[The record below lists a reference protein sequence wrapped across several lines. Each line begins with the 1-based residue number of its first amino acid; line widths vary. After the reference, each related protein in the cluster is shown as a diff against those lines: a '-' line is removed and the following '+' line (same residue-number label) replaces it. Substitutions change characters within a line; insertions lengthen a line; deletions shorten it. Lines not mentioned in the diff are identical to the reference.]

1 VGGVAVKDLAIVG
14 SGPGGYVAAIRAA
27 QLGMAVTLI
36 EEAETL
42 GGICLNWGCIPS
54 KALLRNAEV
63 LHLIR
68 EADRFGISAG
78 EVVANFDS
86 AITRSRE
93 VVGKLVQGVA
103 FLMRKNGVEVIHG
116 RARLLSEQSLEVTPS
131 GQQVAASQI
140 ILATGARPKTLPGLV
155 PDGKSVF
162 TSREALELRQLP
174 KSCVIVGGG
183 AIGAEFAY
191 VFSSYGVEV
200 TVVEALPRLLPQEDV
215 DVSNELTRQFER
227 QQIGVR
233 TGSLIQRSERTGDG
247 WRLQL
252 ENGEVVEGEM
262 VLTATG
268 VVANTERLGLEELG
282 VVVEGGF
289 VKVDDHLRT
298 NIPGVFAIGDVNG
311 PPLLAHAA
319 SAEGVIAVETA
330 AGREVKPPDPI
341 QVPRCTYCQPQV
353 ASAGLTEEQ
362 AKEQGH
368 QVRIGKFPFSASGKA
383 IAMGDTVGFIKTVVD
398 SETGQLLGTHAIGA
412 EVTELLP
419 EMVMAAW
426 AGVKAE
432 QFEALVHAHPTLSES
447 LKEAALAAEGLAIH
461 I

>member
-1 VGGVAVKDLAIVG
+1 VKDLAIVG

-27 QLGMAVTLI
+27 QLGMAVTLV

-42 GGICLNWGCIPS
+42 GGVCLNWGCIPS

-63 LHLIR
+63 LHLVQ
-68 EADRFGISAG
+68 EAERFGISRG
-78 EVVANFDS
+78 EVGADFGA

-116 RARLLSEQSLEVTPS
+116 RARLLSEQSLEVSPS
-131 GQQVAASQI
+131 GQQVAAAQI
-140 ILATGARPKTLPGLV
+140 LIATGARPKTLPGLA
-155 PDGKSVF
+155 PDGRSVF
-162 TSREALELRQLP
+162 SSREALELRQLP
-174 KSCVIVGGG
+174 RSCVIVGGG

-191 VFSSYGVEV
+191 VYSSYGVAV
-200 TVVEALPRLLPQEDV
+200 TVVEALPRLLPQEDL
-215 DVSNELTRQFER
+215 DISRELTRQFER
-227 QQIGVR
+227 QQINLR
-233 TGSLIQRSERTGDG
+233 TGSLIQRSERAGEG
-247 WRLQL
+247 WRLWL
-252 ENGEVVEGEM
+252 ENGEAVEAEM

-268 VVANTERLGLEELG
+268 VVANVEELGLEELG
-282 VVVEGGF
+282 VALAGGF
-289 VKVDDHLRT
+289 IKVDPHQRT
-298 NIPGVFAIGDVNG
+298 NVPGVFAIGDVTG

-330 AGREVKPPDPI
+330 AGREVKPLDPV

-398 SETGQLLGTHAIGA
+398 AETGRLLGTHAIGA

-426 AGVKAE
+426 AGVRAE

-447 LKEAALAAEGLAIH
+447 LKESALAAEGMAIH

>member
-1 VGGVAVKDLAIVG
+1 MKDLAIIG

-27 QLGMAVTLI
+27 QLGMAVTI
-36 EEAETL
+36 VEEADTL

-54 KALLRNAEV
+54 KSLLRNAEV
-63 LHLIR
+63 LHLVQ
-68 EADRFGISAG
+68 ESERFGIRRG
-78 EVVANFDS
+78 EVVADFDA
-86 AITRSRE
+86 AISRSRE
-93 VVGKLVQGVA
+93 VVGKLTQGVA
-103 FLMRKNGVEVIHG
+103 FLMRKNGVEVVHG
-116 RARLLSEQSLEVTPS
+116 RGRLVSEQTIEVSPS
-131 GQQVAASQI
+131 GQTVVASQI
-140 ILATGARPKTLPGLV
+140 LIATGARPKSLPGLTV
-155 PDGKSVF
+155 DGKTVF
-162 TSREALELRQLP
+162 TYREALELRQLP

-191 VFSSYGVEV
+191 VYSSYGVEV
-200 TVVEALPRLLPQEDV
+200 TVVEALARLLPMEDHE
-215 DVSNELTRQFER
+215 VSKELTRQFER
-227 QQIGVR
+227 QGIGLR
-233 TGSLIQRSERTGDG
+233 TGSLIQRSERTGEG
-247 WRLQL
+247 WRLHL
-252 ENGEVVEGEM
+252 ENGDAVEGEM

-268 VVANTERLGLEELG
+268 VQANVENLGLEDLG
-282 VVVEGGF
+282 VAVQGGF
-289 VKVDDHLRT
+289 IKVDDHLRT
-298 NIPGVFAIGDVNG
+298 NVPGVFAIGDVVG

-330 AGREVKPPDPI
+330 AGREAAPLDPI

-353 ASAGLTEEQ
+353 ASAGYTEEQ
-362 AKEQGH
+362 AKEKGY

-383 IAMGDTVGFIKTVVD
+383 IAMGETMGFIKTVVD
-398 SETGQLLGTHAIGA
+398 ADTGKLLGTHAIGA

-447 LKEAALAAEGLAIH
+447 LKEAALAAEGVAIH

>member
-1 VGGVAVKDLAIVG
+1 
-14 SGPGGYVAAIRAA
+14 
-27 QLGMAVTLI
+27 MTVTLI

-42 GGICLNWGCIPS
+42 GGVCLNWGCIPS

-63 LHLIR
+63 LHLVQ
-68 EADRFGISAG
+68 ESDRFGISRG
-78 EVVANFDS
+78 EVVADYDA

-93 VVGKLVQGVA
+93 VVSKLVQGVA
-103 FLMRKNGVEVIHG
+103 FLMRKNGVEVIRG
-116 RARLLSEQSLEVTPS
+116 RGRLVSEQTIEVIPS
-131 GQQVAASQI
+131 GQTVAASQI
-140 ILATGARPKTLPGLV
+140 IIATGARAKTLPGLT
-155 PDGKSVF
+155 PDGTSVC

-191 VFSSYGVEV
+191 VYSSYGVEV
-200 TVVEALPRLLPQEDV
+200 TVVEALDRLLPQEDQ
-215 DVSNELTRQFER
+215 DISKELTRQFDR
-227 QQIGVR
+227 QGIKVR
-233 TGSLIQRSERTGDG
+233 TGSLIQRSERAGDG
-247 WRLQL
+247 WKLHL
-252 ENGEVVEGEM
+252 ENGEDVAAEM

-268 VVANTERLGLEELG
+268 VAANVEQLGLEELG
-282 VVVEGGF
+282 IAVADGF
-289 VKVDDHLRT
+289 IKVDDHLRT
-298 NIPGVFAIGDVNG
+298 NVAGVFAIGDVNG

-330 AGREVKPPDPI
+330 AGRDVQPLDPI

-362 AKEQGH
+362 AKQQGR
-368 QVRIGKFPFSASGKA
+368 QVRVGKFPFSASGKA

-398 SETGQLLGTHAIGA
+398 ADSGHLLGTHAIGV

>member
-1 VGGVAVKDLAIVG
+1 MKDLAIIG

-27 QLGMAVTLI
+27 QLGMAVTI
-36 EEAETL
+36 VEEADTL

-54 KALLRNAEV
+54 KSLLRNAEV
-63 LHLIR
+63 LHLVQ
-68 EADRFGISAG
+68 ESERFGIRRG
-78 EVVANFDS
+78 EVVADFDA
-86 AITRSRE
+86 AISRSRE
-93 VVGKLVQGVA
+93 VVGKLTQGVA
-103 FLMRKNGVEVIHG
+103 FLMRKNGVEVVHG
-116 RARLLSEQSLEVTPS
+116 RGRLVSEQTIEVSPS
-131 GQQVAASQI
+131 GQTVAASQI
-140 ILATGARPKTLPGLV
+140 LIATGARPKSLPGLTV
-155 PDGKSVF
+155 DGKTVF
-162 TSREALELRQLP
+162 TYREALELRQLP

-191 VFSSYGVEV
+191 VYSSYGVEV
-200 TVVEALPRLLPQEDV
+200 TVVEALARLLPMEDQE
-215 DVSNELTRQFER
+215 VSKELTRQFER
-227 QQIGVR
+227 QGIGLR
-233 TGSLIQRSERTGDG
+233 TGSLIQRSERTGEG
-247 WRLQL
+247 WRLHL
-252 ENGEVVEGEM
+252 ENGDAVEGEM

-268 VVANTERLGLEELG
+268 VQANVENLGLEDLG
-282 VVVEGGF
+282 VAVQGGF
-289 VKVDDHLRT
+289 IKVDDHLRT
-298 NIPGVFAIGDVNG
+298 NVPGVFAIGDVVG

-330 AGREVKPPDPI
+330 AGREAAPLDPI

-353 ASAGLTEEQ
+353 ASAGYTEEQ
-362 AKEQGH
+362 AKEKGY

-383 IAMGDTVGFIKTVVD
+383 IAMGETMGFIKTVVD
-398 SETGQLLGTHAIGA
+398 ADTGKLLGTHAIGA

-447 LKEAALAAEGLAIH
+447 LKEAALAAEGVAIH

>member
-1 VGGVAVKDLAIVG
+1 MKDLAIVG

-36 EEAETL
+36 EEEETL
-42 GGICLNWGCIPS
+42 GGVCLNWGCIPS

-63 LHLIR
+63 LHLVR
-68 EADRFGISAG
+68 EADRFGISRG
-78 EVVANFDS
+78 EVVADFDA
-86 AITRSRE
+86 AISRSRE

-103 FLMRKNGVEVIHG
+103 FLMRKNGVEVVSG
-116 RARLLSEQSLEVTPS
+116 RARLLSEQTLEVTPS

-140 ILATGARPKTLPGLV
+140 IIATGARPKTIPGLA

-191 VFSSYGVEV
+191 IYSSYGVRV
-200 TVVEALPRLLPQEDV
+200 TVVEALPRLLPQEDL
-215 DVSNELTRQFER
+215 DVSKELTRQFEK
-227 QQIGVR
+227 QKIELR
-233 TGSLIQRSERTGDG
+233 TGSLIQRSERTGEG
-247 WRLQL
+247 WRLVL
-252 ENGEVVEGEM
+252 ESGEEVEGEM

-268 VVANTERLGLEELG
+268 VAANLENLGLEELG
-282 VVVEGGF
+282 VAVAGGF
-289 VKVDDHLRT
+289 IKVDDHQRT

-330 AGREVKPPDPI
+330 AGREVKPLDPI

-353 ASAGLTEEQ
+353 ASTGLTEEQ
-362 AKEQGH
+362 AKAQGH

-383 IAMGDTVGFIKTVVD
+383 IAMGETVGFIKTVVD
-398 SETGQLLGTHAIGA
+398 AETGRLLGTHAIGA

-426 AGVKAE
+426 VGVKAE

>member
-1 VGGVAVKDLAIVG
+1 MKDLAIVG

-63 LHLIR
+63 LHLIQ
-68 EADRFGISAG
+68 EADRFGIKAG
-78 EVVANFDS
+78 EVVADFDS

-93 VVGKLVQGVA
+93 VVSKLVQGVA

-155 PDGKSVF
+155 TDGKSVF

-191 VFSSYGVEV
+191 VYSSYGVEV
-200 TVVEALPRLLPQEDV
+200 TVVEALPRLLPQEDA
-215 DVSNELTRQFER
+215 DVSKELTRQFER
-227 QQIGVR
+227 QKIGVR
-233 TGSLIQRSERTGDG
+233 TGSLIQRSERGADG
-247 WRLQL
+247 WRLHF

-282 VVVEGGF
+282 VVVDGGF

-330 AGREVKPPDPI
+330 AGREVKPLDPI

-362 AKEQGH
+362 AKERGH

>member
-1 VGGVAVKDLAIVG
+1 MKDLAIIG

-27 QLGMAVTLI
+27 QLGMAVTII
-36 EEAETL
+36 EEADTL

-54 KALLRNAEV
+54 KSLLRNAEV
-63 LHLIR
+63 LHLVQ
-68 EADRFGISAG
+68 ESERFGISRG
-78 EVVANFDS
+78 EVVADFDA

-93 VVGKLVQGVA
+93 VVGKLTQGVA
-103 FLMRKNGVEVIHG
+103 FLMRKNGVEVVRG
-116 RARLLSEQSLEVTPS
+116 RARLVSEQTIEVSPS
-131 GQQVAASQI
+131 GQTVAASQI
-140 ILATGARPKTLPGLV
+140 LIATGARPKSLPGLV
-155 PDGKSVF
+155 VDGKTVF

-191 VFSSYGVEV
+191 VYSSYGVEV
-200 TVVEALPRLLPQEDV
+200 TVVEALTRLLPQEDQ
-215 DVSNELTRQFER
+215 DVSKELTRQFER
-227 QQIGVR
+227 QGIGLR
-233 TGSLIQRSERTGDG
+233 TGSLIQRAERAGEG
-247 WRLQL
+247 WRLHL
-252 ENGEVVEGEM
+252 ENGDAVEGEM

-268 VVANTERLGLEELG
+268 VQANVENLGLEDLG
-282 VVVEGGF
+282 VGVEGGF
-289 VKVDDHLRT
+289 IKVDDHLRT
-298 NIPGVFAIGDVNG
+298 NVPGVFAIGDVIG
-311 PPLLAHAA
+311 PPLLAHSA

-330 AGREVKPPDPI
+330 AGREAAPLDPI

-353 ASAGLTEEQ
+353 ASAGFTEEQ
-362 AKEQGH
+362 AKERGY
-368 QVRIGKFPFSASGKA
+368 QVRVGKFPFSASGKA
-383 IAMGDTVGFIKTVVD
+383 IAMGETVGFIKTVVD
-398 SETGQLLGTHAIGA
+398 TDTGRLLGTHAIGA

>member
-1 VGGVAVKDLAIVG
+1 MKDLAIIG

-27 QLGMAVTLI
+27 QLGMAVTVV
-36 EEAETL
+36 EEAENL

-63 LHLIR
+63 LHLIHGS
-68 EADRFGISAG
+68 ETFGISRG
-78 EVVANFDS
+78 EVVADFGA
-86 AITRSRE
+86 AITRSRQ

-103 FLMRKNGVEVIHG
+103 FLMRKNGVEVVHG
-116 RARLLSEQSLEVTPS
+116 RARLISEQTLELSPS
-131 GQQVAASQI
+131 GQTVAASQLVI
-140 ILATGARPKTLPGLV
+140 ATGARPKTLPGLE
-155 PDGKSVF
+155 PDGRSAF
-162 TSREALELRQLP
+162 TYREALELRQLP

-183 AIGAEFAY
+183 AIGVEFAY
-191 VFSSYGVEV
+191 IYASYGVKV
-200 TVVEALPRLLPQEDV
+200 TVVEALSRLLPQEDEE
-215 DVSNELTRQFER
+215 VSQELTRQFQRQGIGTETGRLIER
-227 QQIGVR
+227 A
-233 TGSLIQRSERTGDG
+233 ERGAEG
-247 WRLQL
+247 WRLHL
-252 ENGEVVEGEM
+252 EGGEVVEAEM

-268 VVANTERLGLEELG
+268 VQANVEDLGLEELG
-282 VVVEGGF
+282 VVVEQGF
-289 VKVDDHLRT
+289 IKVDDHMRT
-298 NIPGVFAIGDVNG
+298 SIPGVYAIGDVTG

-319 SAEGVIAVETA
+319 SAEGVIAVEAA
-330 AGREVKPPDPI
+330 AGREVAPLDPV

-353 ASAGLTEEQ
+353 ASAGLTEAQ
-362 AKEQGH
+362 AKERGL
-368 QVRIGKFPFSASGKA
+368 QVRVGKFPFSASGKA

-398 SETGQLLGTHAIGA
+398 AETGRLLGTHAIGA

-426 AGVKAE
+426 AGVRAE

>member
-1 VGGVAVKDLAIVG
+1 MKDLAIVG

-27 QLGMAVTLI
+27 QLGMAVTI
-36 EEAETL
+36 VEEAETL

-63 LHLIR
+63 LHLINDS
-68 EADRFGISAG
+68 ESFGISRG
-78 EVVANFDS
+78 EVVADFDA
-86 AITRSRE
+86 AISRSRE
-93 VVGKLVQGVA
+93 VVKRLVQGVA
-103 FLMRKNGVEVIHG
+103 FLMRKNGVEVVQG
-116 RARLLSEQSLEVTPS
+116 RARLVSEQTFEVSPS
-131 GQQVAASQI
+131 RQTVAAAQI
-140 ILATGARPKTLPGLV
+140 VIATGARPKTLPGLD

-162 TSREALELRQLP
+162 TYRQALELRRLP
-174 KSCVIVGGG
+174 RSCLIVGGG

-191 VFSSYGVEV
+191 VYSSYGVKV
-200 TVVEALPRLLPQEDV
+200 TVIEALPRLLPQEDEEI
-215 DVSNELTRQFER
+215 SQELTRQFNR
-227 QQIGVR
+227 QGIGLR
-233 TGSLIQRSERTGDG
+233 TGQLIQRSERAGEG
-247 WRLQL
+247 WRLHL
-252 ENGEVVEGEM
+252 EGGEVEEAEM

-268 VVANTERLGLEELG
+268 VAANVEDLGLEELG
-282 VVVEGGF
+282 VVVDGGF
-289 VKVDDHLRT
+289 IKVDDHMRT
-298 NIPGVFAIGDVNG
+298 SVPGVFAIGDVNG

-330 AGREVKPPDPI
+330 AGREVEPLDPV

-353 ASAGLTEEQ
+353 ASTGLTEAQ

-368 QVRIGKFPFSASGKA
+368 QVRVGKFPFSASGKA

-398 SETGQLLGTHAIGA
+398 AESGKLLGTHAIGA

>member
-1 VGGVAVKDLAIVG
+1 MKDLAIIG

-27 QLGMAVTLI
+27 QLGMAVTLV
-36 EEAETL
+36 EEEETL
-42 GGICLNWGCIPS
+42 GGVCLNWGCIPS

-63 LHLIR
+63 LHLVQ
-68 EADRFGISAG
+68 EADRFGISRG
-78 EVVANFDS
+78 EVVADFDS

-103 FLMRKNGVEVIHG
+103 FLMRKNGIEVVHG
-116 RARLLSEQSLEVTPS
+116 RARLVSEQSLEVTPS

-140 ILATGARPKTLPGLV
+140 IIATGARPKPLPGLV
-155 PDGKSVF
+155 PDGRTVF

-191 VFSSYGVEV
+191 VYSSYGVEV

-215 DVSNELTRQFER
+215 DISKELTRQFER
-227 QQIGVR
+227 QKIGVR
-233 TGSLIQRSERTGDG
+233 TGSLIRGAERAGDG

-252 ENGEVVEGEM
+252 ENGEVVEGDM

-268 VVANTERLGLEELG
+268 VAANVENLGLEELG
-282 VVVEGGF
+282 VAVEGGF
-289 VKVDDHLRT
+289 IKVDDHLRT
-298 NIPGVFAIGDVNG
+298 NVPGVFAIGDVNG

-330 AGREVKPPDPI
+330 AGREVQPLDPV

-353 ASAGLTEEQ
+353 ASTGLTEEQ
-362 AKEQGH
+362 AQERGH

-398 SETGQLLGTHAIGA
+398 AETGRLLGTHAIGA

-426 AGVKAE
+426 VGVKAE

-447 LKEAALAAEGLAIH
+447 LKEAALAAEGMAIH

>member
-1 VGGVAVKDLAIVG
+1 LKDLAIIG

-27 QLGMAVTLI
+27 QLGMTVTLI

-42 GGICLNWGCIPS
+42 GGVCLNWGCIPS

-63 LHLIR
+63 LHLVQ
-68 EADRFGISAG
+68 ESDRFGISRG
-78 EVVANFDS
+78 EVVADYDA

-93 VVGKLVQGVA
+93 VVSKLVQGVA
-103 FLMRKNGVEVIHG
+103 FLMRKNGVEVIRG
-116 RARLLSEQSLEVTPS
+116 RGRLVSEQTIEVTPS
-131 GQQVAASQI
+131 GQTVAASQI
-140 ILATGARPKTLPGLV
+140 IIATGARAKTLPGLT
-155 PDGKSVF
+155 PDGTSVC

-191 VFSSYGVEV
+191 VYSSYGVEV
-200 TVVEALPRLLPQEDV
+200 TVVEALDRLLPQEDQ
-215 DVSNELTRQFER
+215 DISNELTRQFDR
-227 QQIGVR
+227 QGIKVR
-233 TGSLIQRSERTGDG
+233 TGSLIQRSERAGDG
-247 WRLQL
+247 WKLHL
-252 ENGEVVEGEM
+252 ENGEDVEGEM

-268 VVANTERLGLEELG
+268 VAANVEQLGLEELG
-282 VVVEGGF
+282 IAVAGGF

-298 NIPGVFAIGDVNG
+298 NVAGVFAIGDVNG

-330 AGREVKPPDPI
+330 AGRDVQPLDPI

-362 AKEQGH
+362 AKQQGR
-368 QVRIGKFPFSASGKA
+368 QVRVGKFPFSASGKA

-398 SETGQLLGTHAIGA
+398 ADSGHLLGTHAIGA

>member
-1 VGGVAVKDLAIVG
+1 
-14 SGPGGYVAAIRAA
+14 
-27 QLGMAVTLI
+27 
-36 EEAETL
+36 
-42 GGICLNWGCIPS
+42 
-54 KALLRNAEV
+54 
-63 LHLIR
+63 
-68 EADRFGISAG
+68 
-78 EVVANFDS
+78 
-86 AITRSRE
+86 
-93 VVGKLVQGVA
+93 
-103 FLMRKNGVEVIHG
+103 MRKNGVEVVHG

-140 ILATGARPKTLPGLV
+140 IIATGARPKTLPGLV
-155 PDGKSVF
+155 PDGRTVF

-191 VFSSYGVEV
+191 VYSSYGVEV

-215 DVSNELTRQFER
+215 DISRELTRQFER
-227 QQIGVR
+227 QKIGVR
-233 TGSLIQRSERTGDG
+233 TGSLILGSERAGES
-247 WRLQL
+247 WRLHL
-252 ENGEVVEGEM
+252 ENGEVVEGDM

-268 VVANTERLGLEELG
+268 VTANVENLGLEELG
-282 VVVEGGF
+282 VAVEGGF
-289 VKVDDHLRT
+289 IKVDDHLRT
-298 NIPGVFAIGDVNG
+298 NVPGVFAIGDVNG

-330 AGREVKPPDPI
+330 AGREVQPLDPV

-353 ASAGLTEEQ
+353 ASTGLTEEQ
-362 AKEQGH
+362 AQAGGH
-368 QVRIGKFPFSASGKA
+368 QVRVGKFPFSASGKA
-383 IAMGDTVGFIKTVVD
+383 IAMGETVGFIKTVVD
-398 SETGQLLGTHAIGA
+398 AETGRLLGTHAIGA

-426 AGVKAE
+426 VGVKAE

-447 LKEAALAAEGLAIH
+447 LKEAALAAEGMAIH

>member
-1 VGGVAVKDLAIVG
+1 MKDLAIIG

-27 QLGMAVTLI
+27 QLGMAVTVV
-36 EEAETL
+36 EEAENL

-63 LHLIR
+63 LHLIQGS
-68 EADRFGISAG
+68 ETFGISRG
-78 EVVANFDS
+78 EVVADFGA
-86 AITRSRE
+86 AITRSRQ

-103 FLMRKNGVEVIHG
+103 FLMRKNGVEVVHG
-116 RARLLSEQSLEVTPS
+116 RARLISEQTLELSPS
-131 GQQVAASQI
+131 GQTVAASQLVI
-140 ILATGARPKTLPGLV
+140 ATGARPKTLPGLE
-155 PDGKSVF
+155 PDGRSAF
-162 TSREALELRQLP
+162 TYREALELRQLP

-183 AIGAEFAY
+183 AIGVEFAY
-191 VFSSYGVEV
+191 IYASYGVKV
-200 TVVEALPRLLPQEDV
+200 TVVEALSRLLPQEDEE
-215 DVSNELTRQFER
+215 VSQELTRQFQRQGIGTETGRLIER
-227 QQIGVR
+227 A
-233 TGSLIQRSERTGDG
+233 ERGAEG
-247 WRLQL
+247 WRLHL
-252 ENGEVVEGEM
+252 EGGEVVEAEM

-268 VVANTERLGLEELG
+268 VQANVEDLGLEELG
-282 VVVEGGF
+282 VVVEEGF
-289 VKVDDHLRT
+289 IKVDDHMRT
-298 NIPGVFAIGDVNG
+298 SIPGVYAIGDVTG

-319 SAEGVIAVETA
+319 SAEGVIAVEAA
-330 AGREVKPPDPI
+330 AGREVAPLDPV

-353 ASAGLTEEQ
+353 ASAGLTEAQ
-362 AKEQGH
+362 AKERGL
-368 QVRIGKFPFSASGKA
+368 QVRVGKFPFSASGKA

-398 SETGQLLGTHAIGA
+398 AETGRLLGTHAIGA

-426 AGVKAE
+426 AGVRAE

>member
-1 VGGVAVKDLAIVG
+1 MKDLAIVG

-27 QLGMAVTLI
+27 QLGMAVTII
-36 EEAETL
+36 EEADTL

-63 LHLIR
+63 LHLVR
-68 EADRFGISAG
+68 ESENFGIARG
-78 EVVANFDS
+78 EVVADFDS
-86 AITRSRE
+86 AISRSRQ
-93 VVGKLVQGVA
+93 VVSKLVQGVA
-103 FLMRKNGVEVIHG
+103 FLMRKNGVEVVHG
-116 RARLLSEQSLEVTPS
+116 RARLVSEQTLEVTPS
-131 GQQVAASQI
+131 GQTVAASQI
-140 ILATGARPKTLPGLV
+140 IIATGARPKTLPGLA
-155 PDGKSVF
+155 PDGRSVF
-162 TSREALELRQLP
+162 TSREALELRRLP

-191 VFSSYGVEV
+191 VYSSYGVVV
-200 TVVEALPRLLPQEDV
+200 TLVEALPRLLPQEDQE
-215 DVSNELTRQFER
+215 VSKELTRQFDS
-227 QQIGVR
+227 QGIVVR
-233 TGSLIQRSERTGDG
+233 TGALIQRSEPGPGG
-247 WRLQL
+247 WRLHL
-252 ENGEVVEGEM
+252 DNGEVVETEM

-268 VVANTERLGLEELG
+268 VQANLEELGLEELG

-289 VKVDDHLRT
+289 IKVDDHMRT
-298 NIPGVFAIGDVNG
+298 NAPGVFAIGDVTG

-330 AGREVKPPDPI
+330 AGRDVQPLDPV

-362 AKEQGH
+362 AEERGH

-398 SETGQLLGTHAIGA
+398 AENGRLLGTHAIGA

-426 AGVKAE
+426 SGVRAD